1 MTGNILSEDTLEH
14 GAVTMT
20 ETILSEDTLEHGAVT
35 MTGPPV

>member
-1 MTGNILSEDTLEH
+1 MTGPLSEDTLEH

-20 ETILSEDTLEHGAVT
+20 GTILSEDTLEHGAVT